1 MNVVVPPGAELQIR
15 TINGWWRENRE
26 AAPDLFAEEVASAL
40 DLLARVPR
48 FGQRCRHRTVSGLRR
63 VIPLSHLLRTQH
75 RRSADPRPGR
85 LERSPRQ
92 ETADPP
98 AILIRPP

>member
-1 MNVVVPPGAELQIR
+1 MNVVVLPGAELQIR

-63 VIPLSHLLRTQH
+63 IILRSTRYHIYYAPSTDGQ
-75 RRSADPRPGR
+75 RIFVLAVWSAVRGR
-85 LERSPRQ
+85 
-92 ETADPP
+92 
-98 AILIRPP
+98 RPPIPPPS